1 MKISELIMELE
12 KIKVVKGDLEV
23 FVDDGYV
30 LSDGAS
36 LRIQKEDDD
45 VEILILR

>member
-1 MKISELIMELE
+1 MKISELIRELE
-12 KIKVVKGDLEV
+12 KIKEGKGDLDV

-30 LSDGAS
+30 LGNGVTF
-36 LRIQKEDDD
+36 RTQKEDD